1 MIDNN
6 PVSIYSIAKY
16 YGLSGKLLEEQYVQH
31 LSDFLDWNQLEH
43 AEDWVLF
50 KDNIGEKISIDETCL
65 SQGELYTVVTNK
77 AARGKKGALIAM
89 IKGVDSDYVSKI
101 LQKIPAKTR
110 YRVQEI
116 TLDMAATMQK
126 ISRQCF
132 PKAEQVTD
140 RFHVQRLATDA
151 LQELRIK
158 HRWEALGQENKE
170 IELSKELGRDYVPE
184 LLENGDT
191 HKQLL
196 ARSRHL
202 LFKQENKWTPKQAQR
217 AEILFKHYPDLKK
230 AYNLTRE
237 LSSIYESTTIK
248 ESAYTKLAHWYK
260 NVEEAGFKS
269 FNTIVRT
276 IHNNYATIL
285 NYFNNRST
293 NASAESFNAKIK
305 AFRSQFRGVRYIPFF
320 LYRLAKIYA

>member
-1 MIDNN
+1 
-6 PVSIYSIAKY
+6 
-16 YGLSGKLLEEQYVQH
+16 LEEQYVGH
-31 LSDFLDWNQLEH
+31 LSDFLDWKQLNH
-43 AEDWVLF
+43 AEDWILF
-50 KDNIGEKISIDETCL
+50 KDNIGEKLSIDETCL

-77 AARGKKGALIAM
+77 AAKGKKGSLVAM
-89 IKGVDSDYVSKI
+89 IKGVDSEYVSKI
-101 LQKIPAKTR
+101 LQKIPAKSR

-126 ISRQCF
+126 ISRECF

-140 RFHVQRLATDA
+140 RFHVQRLATEA

-158 HRWEALGQENKE
+158 HRWEALDQENKE
-170 IELSKELGRDYVPE
+170 IELSKELGKDYIPE

-196 ARSRHL
+196 ARSRYL
-202 LFKQENKWTPKQAQR
+202 LFKQENKWTSKQAQR
-217 AEILFKHYPDLKK
+217 AEILFKHYPDLEK

-237 LSSIYESTTIK
+237 LSSIYENTTIK
-248 ESAYTKLAHWYK
+248 EAAYTRLAQWYNK
-260 NVEEAGFKS
+260 VEEAGFKS

-276 IHNNYATIL
+276 IYNNYETIL